1 MAELPEH
8 RLTVEIE
15 KTGYRTDK
23 ILRYS
28 LTSNYLTPTDSFEFT
43 IYDKGD
49 PRALRR
55 LWQPL
60 QRVTLYIDG
69 VQQLQGRIDE
79 TQGNDDGSLTVKGLD
94 HRADIVAGGADPSIT
109 FKANQDLGDALLML
123 FKPFGIR
130 TLSGDSNLSRNLLT
144 GVNPYKGGPDR
155 SYKAARLTDFKVEE
169 NQGTWEIAEEIVSR
183 HGFTLQS
190 VVGDRTWLA
199 VVEPNYKQDVTYRLE
214 RPGNLLEGSKASR
227 DYADVPTVTIATGWA
242 VGNQPGLQINPM
254 LGQYPTFGELAINP
268 IGKNQEVERAASPEN
283 GGDELQS
290 RRVDWKK
297 VQSEAEDFVL
307 YRPLFYKDKKSRSI
321 QQMER
326 LIKKDL
332 SRRLKETLVYTAR
345 IRGHRDPVSRA
356 IYAIDTMAHVSD
368 DTEDVSEDLW
378 VLEREFTND
387 GSGPRTTLQLI
398 RPGSITL

>member
-15 KTGYRTDK
+15 KTGYRTDE
-23 ILRYS
+23 IVRYS

-43 IYDKGD
+43 VYDKDD

-123 FKPFGIR
+123 FRPYGIR
-130 TLSGDSNLSRNLLT
+130 TLSADSDLARNLLT
-144 GVNPYKGGPDR
+144 GKNPYKGGPD
-155 SYKAARLTDFKVEE
+155 KAFKEARLTDFKIEE
-169 NQGTWEIAEEIVSR
+169 NTGTWEVADEIVSR
-183 HGFTLQS
+183 HGFTIQA
-190 VVGDRTWLA
+190 VGLRSWLA
-199 VVEPNYKQDVTYRLE
+199 VVKPNYKQAPLYRFAK
-214 RPGNLLEGSKASR
+214 PINLLSGSVATRNYSN
-227 DYADVPTVTIATGWA
+227 VPTVTIATGWA
-242 VGNQPGLQINPM
+242 AGNQPGLQINPM
-254 LGQYPTFGELAINP
+254 VGQYPTFGELALNP
-268 IGKNQEVERAASPEN
+268 IGKNAEVERIASSEN

-290 RRVDWKK
+290 KRVDWRK

-307 YRPLFYKDKKSRSI
+307 YRPLFFKDKKSRTI

-326 LIKKDL
+326 VIRKDL
-332 SRRLKETLVYTAR
+332 SRRLKDTMVYSAELF
-345 IRGHRDPVSRA
+345 GHRDPASGAV
-356 IYAIDTMAHVSD
+356 YAVDTMCHVTD
-368 DTEDVSEDLW
+368 ENEDVDEDLW
-378 VLEREFTND
+378 VLEREFSND
-387 GSGPRTTLQLI
+387 GSGPRTKLQLI
-398 RPGSITL
+398 RPGSIDL